1 VILSKNG
8 TAKSSVGLV
17 EAEGKHDQEIKWIKI

>member
-8 TAKSSVGLV
+8 TAKSSVGLE
-17 EAEGKHDQEIKWIKI
+17 EAEGKHDQENG